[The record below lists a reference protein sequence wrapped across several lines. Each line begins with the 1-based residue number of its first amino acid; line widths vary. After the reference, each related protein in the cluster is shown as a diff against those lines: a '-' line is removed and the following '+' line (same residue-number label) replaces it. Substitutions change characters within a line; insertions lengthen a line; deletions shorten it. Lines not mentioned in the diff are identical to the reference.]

1 MTRKQRDVLR
11 AIATVPPGASVAGIA
26 RTLGISL
33 PSAYQHV
40 WRLQSEGYVTQQ
52 PGKVC
57 SLRLTE
63 QGREAVWPWLLA
75 QGSGGLVIIVP

>member
-33 PSAYQHV
+33 PSAYQRV
-40 WRLQSEGYVTQQ
+40 WRLQSEGYVARR
-52 PGKVC
+52 PGTVC

-75 QGSGGLVIIVP
+75 QGPGDLIVLVP